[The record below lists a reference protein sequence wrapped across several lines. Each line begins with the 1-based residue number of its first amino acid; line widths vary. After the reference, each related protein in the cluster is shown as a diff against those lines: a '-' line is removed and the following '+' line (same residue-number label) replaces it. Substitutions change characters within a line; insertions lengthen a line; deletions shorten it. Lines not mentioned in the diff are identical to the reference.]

1 MSGHSKWSTIKRK
14 KAAVDAKRGN
24 LFTRLAREI
33 TIAAREGGGDPDT
46 NFNLRL
52 AVDRAKSNNMPKENI
67 ERAIKRGT
75 GEDKSG
81 AALEQIIY
89 EGYAPNGVALMVE
102 VVTDNRNRTVAD
114 IRHILSRAGGSMAEA
129 GSVSWQFH
137 RSAYFAFSSEGINT
151 EEVFDLAVD
160 AGAEDV
166 ILGEDDIEI
175 FAPVEYFKEINDL
188 LEESNI
194 DLDEAALRMIPSVRM
209 QLPPDKTLQVMR
221 LIEALEDCDDVQEVF
236 SNLEITDEAVG
247 LLEAA

>member
-14 KAAVDAKRGN
+14 KAAVDAKRGSI
-24 LFTRLAREI
+24 FTRLAREI
-33 TIAAREGGGDPDT
+33 AIAAREGGGDPDT
-46 NFNLRL
+46 NFGLRL
-52 AVDRAKSNNMPKENI
+52 AVDRAKASNMPKDNI

-81 AALEQIIY
+81 ATLEQILY
-89 EGYAPNGVALMVE
+89 EGYAPNGIALMVD

-114 IRHILSRAGGSMAEA
+114 IRHILTRAGGTMAEA

-137 RSAYFAFSSEGINT
+137 RSAYFAFSSENVDT

-160 AGAEDV
+160 AGADDV

-175 FAPVEYFKEINDL
+175 YAPVEFFKEINDL
-188 LEESNI
+188 LEGLGVKFN
-194 DLDEAALRMIPSVRM
+194 EAALRMIPNTQI

-221 LIEALEDCDDVQEVF
+221 LIESLEDCDDVQEVF
-236 SNLEITDEAVG
+236 SNLEITDEAVE